1 MHGTGPG
8 GEFAFEGAAFLT
20 GPVVGGAGWRPAQRL
35 PVARELGET
44 SLMFL
49 VHPTLTA
56 AQTAKTCT
64 AIDHVLRKA
73 SA

>member
-1 MHGTGPG
+1 
-8 GEFAFEGAAFLT
+8 
-20 GPVVGGAGWRPAQRL
+20 
-35 PVARELGET
+35 
-44 SLMFL
+44 MFL